1 MPTFNNSTTINFTQS
16 EYTSARPS
24 IGSNDAYDKSMRFAN
39 KTVTLDLG
47 GTDYGIAVFQVTYTG
62 TLDYVSVGFFDPNGG
77 FVSVSQNEDTLY
89 RPVKTSLILDEYKLK
104 NDNYVNPINVFYV
117 IINVED
123 NIKSNILNVC
133 VSMGKRG
140 TAPTTSSATIS
151 YNCPTPLY
159 EYETG
164 LHVYSPYDAIDGQS
178 KLRTKLYSKVPIESW
193 VENTPIYASK
203 GFNNPALPYYYGY
216 GNNVYK
222 VGGVFDR
229 SYGTQ
234 TQTTVTK
241 KLFRS
246 PKITHETFG
255 PQMWFNSTAQT
266 SDACTM
272 PFIEGVGRLRSVSN
286 ITSLTQPQQYR
297 YYMGY
302 DSTVIRNSNDS
313 VFTKYLMS
321 NNQSNPIVG
330 STHAL
335 SKLLL
340 GVLKGYDRSWGA
352 DDWAQ
357 GATLLGLALLAPL
370 GAAIS
375 TSTIG
380 TSIAAWF
387 SGLMGPFSP
396 WGITLFTNV
405 GQWIATALVNPWV
418 LGVLILAAVLV
429 ILFGKKTKRYR
440 EDCKQ
445 FLHHFT
451 DTPYIEVSDESHDTV
466 LYRNLTLTTI
476 NNGYY
481 CDGVYYYQQNGGKV
495 VSKVLSYT
503 NAMINENPL
512 KFQFQYSIKADDPTI
527 VTDYNSLI
535 VLAYTSGKPLPYCG
549 TGTVYYNNGNL
560 TQTIIPSCCDLEV
573 ATETTITVENGSEF
587 SCISQQDANN
597 KALAIFNAAVDYAE
611 NYANY
616 CQVIDDEQIG
626 ELDVIFTHELKVE
639 NTPTRATIFY
649 DNRDNGGATVGK
661 SLYFDAS
668 GCQKVLNG
676 YYGVTGTTTFRTFYH
691 TTNGQIDGI
700 YYMSSSNSTTTT
712 TSEPIVTTNLSYSS
726 NWFLTNAN
734 SQTLTYLTNGY
745 DTDMSFDPNSLYT
758 DSNLKKG
765 FIDNLET
772 LDDFQVY
779 DNFNTTSHSQ
789 ANTGWYRPLIDWIGN
804 NPFYYYKEQTIVLN
818 VEERCG
824 SLFNRGFY
832 INSTLG
838 GVPTTTTNPVSMVV
852 NVYSENIGLSG
863 TYNVKTSNNSPSTF
877 IQYGNQI
884 GGSEVVTGITIST
897 ITTPNPL
904 NKTTYTIGT
913 STTCYSPSSC
923 DLTIVS
929 TETVDAS
936 GEILGSATITFTT
949 SNGPT
954 TYTLNGAPQGACTS
968 PLGITALNS
977 NTEYTVVITDS
988 SECTAQTVFTLGETV
1003 FTFDADYM
1011 MLTYEFTNGSDL
1023 DTRTRIVSPFVGQDT
1038 QNEYLGW
1045 DVQSQ
1050 WPTTGTAYLTWGG
1063 DNTGTGF
1070 ESVLVNLNQF
1080 STVNPSATELVI
1092 DLRAFWFGT
1101 VGTNNVN
1108 VAARLWKGGT
1118 PTKSGYLW
1126 TNSTATGTYNI
1137 DSVGKQVTSTGAP
1150 NKSLS
1155 SGQRIAT
1162 LTYNLTTGQGILNN
1176 NDTTTPSV

>member
-16 EYTSARPS
+16 EYTSAKPS
-24 IGSNDAYDKSMRFAN
+24 IGSNDSYDKSMRFAN

-47 GTDYGIAVFQVTYTG
+47 GTDYGIAVFQVTYIG

-89 RPVKTSLILDEYKLK
+89 RPVKASLILDEYKLK
-104 NDNYVNPINVFYV
+104 NDNFVNPTNIFYV
-117 IINVED
+117 IVNVED

-151 YNCPTPLY
+151 YSCPTPLY

-164 LHVYSPYDAIDGQS
+164 LHVYSPFDAIDGDS
-178 KLRTKLYSKVPIESW
+178 KLRTKLYSKLPIGSW

-255 PQMWFNSTAQT
+255 PQMWFNSTTQT

-272 PFIEGVGRLRSVSN
+272 PFIEGVGRLRSVVSK
-286 ITSLTQPQQYR
+286 TSLTQPQQYR

-302 DSTVIRNSNDS
+302 DPTIIRNSNDS

-352 DDWAQ
+352 DDWSQ

-405 GQWIATALVNPWV
+405 GQWIATALLNPWV
-418 LGVLILAAVLV
+418 LGVLVLAAVLV

-451 DTPYIEVSDESHDTV
+451 DRPYIEVSSESHDTV
-466 LYRNLTLTTI
+466 LYRNQTLTTI

-481 CDGVYYYQQNGGKV
+481 CDGVYYYRQNGNKI
-495 VSKVLSYT
+495 VSKELSYT
-503 NAMINENPL
+503 NAMINEDPL
-512 KFQFQYSIKADDPTI
+512 KFQFQYSIKADDPTLVI
-527 VTDYNSLI
+527 DYNSLI

-549 TGTVYYNNGNL
+549 TGVVYYNNGNL
-560 TQTIIPSCCDLEV
+560 SQTITPNCCDLEV

-597 KALAIFNAAVDYAE
+597 KALAVFNAAVDYAE
-611 NYANY
+611 NHANY

-639 NTPTRATIFY
+639 NIPTRATIFY
-649 DNRDNGGATVGK
+649 DNRNNGGATIGK

-676 YYGVTGTTTFRTFYH
+676 YYAVTGTTTFRTFYH
-691 TTNGQIDGI
+691 TTNGEIDGI

-712 TSEPIVTTNLSYSS
+712 TSQPIITSNLNYSS

-745 DTDMSFDPNSLYT
+745 DADMSFDPNSLYS

-765 FIDNLET
+765 FINNLET

-779 DNFNTTSHSQ
+779 NNFNTTSYSQ

-804 NPFYYYKEQTIVLN
+804 KPFYYYKEQTIALN
-818 VEERCG
+818 IQERCI
-824 SLFNRGFY
+824 SLFNRGFF

-852 NVYSENIGLSG
+852 NVYTQNVGLSG
-863 TYNVKTSNNSPSTF
+863 TYNVKTSSSSPSTF
-877 IQYGNQI
+877 VQYGNQI
-884 GGSEVVTGITIST
+884 SLGEVVTGITISN

-913 STTCYSPSSC
+913 TTICYQVPTPTPTATSTVTP
-923 DLTIVS
+923 TS
-929 TETVDAS
+929 TP
-936 GEILGSATITFTT
+936 I
-949 SNGPT
+949 
-954 TYTLNGAPQGACTS
+954 
-968 PLGITALNS
+968 
-977 NTEYTVVITDS
+977 VVINN
-988 SECTAQTVFTLGETV
+988 
-1003 FTFDADYM
+1003 ADY
-1011 MLTYEFTNGSDL
+1011 LVFKYTFSPTSGTDL
-1023 DTRTRIVSPFVGQDT
+1023 DTLTTLYLNGNTSTPYTNTKNPVGYCNSGETIVAASGKYFGP
-1038 QNEYLGW
+1038 NMWY
-1045 DVQSQ
+1045 
-1050 WPTTGTAYLTWGG
+1050 GG
-1063 DNTGTGF
+1063 DNTSSSGT
-1070 ESVLVNLNQF
+1070 ESVYVDIALLKTTTTVTSIQINCRANWYSTKGNGIVGIRMDAYSGGSMVSNSFGFTNTGGTLLGGF
-1080 STVNPSATELVI
+1080 DFAPVTVNAVGDLGCNGLSCVGLYTYTLASGAFTVEGCVGDEL
-1092 DLRAFWFGT
+1092 L
-1101 VGTNNVN
+1101 
-1108 VAARLWKGGT
+1108 
-1118 PTKSGYLW
+1118 
-1126 TNSTATGTYNI
+1126 
-1137 DSVGKQVTSTGAP
+1137 
-1150 NKSLS
+1150 
-1155 SGQRIAT
+1155 
-1162 LTYNLTTGQGILNN
+1162 
-1176 NDTTTPSV
+1176 